1 MIAAPSKQEEAKRL
15 LGVPDHFVPVWQLLI
30 GYPAE
35 DPDAGGM
42 RPRLPFEETFSYQ
55 KWGEA
60 FPRDQQVVADL
71 EAEGMPQPTGEPK
84 PHRFDELKYLA
95 RMFGYPV

>member
-1 MIAAPSKQEEAKRL
+1 
-15 LGVPDHFVPVWQLLI
+15 VPVWQLLI

-42 RPRLPFEETFSYQ
+42 RPRLPFEQIFSYQ
-55 KWGEA
+55 KWGEP
-60 FPRDQQVVADL
+60 FHRDGQVVADL
-71 EAEGMPQPTGEPK
+71 EAEGLAQPTGEPK
-84 PHRFDELKYLA
+84 PYRFDELKYLA